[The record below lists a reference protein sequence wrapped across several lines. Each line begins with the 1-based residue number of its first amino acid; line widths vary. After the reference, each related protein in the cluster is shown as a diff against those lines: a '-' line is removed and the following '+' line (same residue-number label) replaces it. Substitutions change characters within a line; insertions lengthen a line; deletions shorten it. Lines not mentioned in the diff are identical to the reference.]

1 MRVGRNVNH
10 HFFPLSS
17 LLFRDGGN
25 WCVTCR
31 RLYWRVGYS
40 IVCSR
45 RCIGITVAG
54 SGVSITACPTCSR
67 RGATIIRSSLI
78 VGCCRRVRITIVII
92 VVSRSSWSGTRRG
105 WASFIASRFNFW
117 WWRRTP
123 FILLARWRWL
133 LFGNVLQSRSGNFIG
148 STWGQADNSPTQAK
162 NHHQKQKSRWLR
174 PEDD

>member
-1 MRVGRNVNH
+1 MSSKLDSWSVLFDRNYKCDQKMRVGRNVNH

-67 RGATIIRSSLI
+67 RGATIIHYS
-78 VGCCRRVRITIVII
+78 
-92 VVSRSSWSGTRRG
+92 
-105 WASFIASRFNFW
+105 
-117 WWRRTP
+117 
-123 FILLARWRWL
+123 
-133 LFGNVLQSRSGNFIG
+133 
-148 STWGQADNSPTQAK
+148 K
-162 NHHQKQKSRWLR
+162 
-174 PEDD
+174 